1 VVNKYILDIDVEK
14 CNACMRCVFACSLAR
29 NGVIDERQ
37 SMIRII
43 VDKGIVIDI
52 AVCRHCDPAPCVNVC
67 EFDALRVENGRII
80 LDQSK
85 CTTCK
90 ACIAVC
96 PFGAIRESYGGEL
109 VKCDLCDGDPA
120 CVRVCPTGAIK
131 YIPTHFVKTRRT
143 SSVTKTIYEYV
154 EKIGMR

>member
-1 VVNKYILDIDVEK
+1 
-14 CNACMRCVFACSLAR
+14 VFACSLAR

-90 ACIAVC
+90 ACISVC
-96 PFGAIRESYGGEL
+96 PFGAIRKSYGGEL

-131 YIPTHFVKTRRT
+131 YIPAHFVKTRRT

>member
-1 VVNKYILDIDVEK
+1 MTKYILDIDVEK

-67 EFDALRVENGRII
+67 EFDALRVEDGRII

-90 ACIAVC
+90 ACISVC

-109 VKCDLCDGDPA
+109 VKCDLCHGDPA

-131 YIPTHFVKTRRT
+131 YIPAHFVKTRRA

-154 EKIGMR
+154 EKIVMR

>member
-1 VVNKYILDIDVEK
+1 MDKHVLDIDPEK

-37 SMIRII
+37 AMITI
-43 VDKGIVIDI
+43 VVEKGVVVDI
-52 AVCRHCDPAPCVNVC
+52 AVCRHCDQAPCVNVC
-67 EFDALRVENGRII
+67 EFDALHVENGRIV

-90 ACIAVC
+90 ACISVC

-109 VKCDLCDGDPA
+109 VKCDLCGGDPA
-120 CVRVCPTGAIK
+120 CVRVCPTGAIR
-131 YIPTHFVKTRRT
+131 YLPAHLVKMRRVGGVVRT
-143 SSVTKTIYEYV
+143 VYEYL
-154 EKIGMR
+154 EITGRG

>member
-43 VDKGIVIDI
+43 VDKGRVIDI

-67 EFDALRVENGRII
+67 EFDALRVEDGRIV

-90 ACIAVC
+90 ACISVC

-131 YIPTHFVKTRRT
+131 YIPAHFVKTRRT

-154 EKIGMR
+154 KKIGMR

>member
-1 VVNKYILDIDVEK
+1 VTKYILDIDVEK

-43 VDKGIVIDI
+43 VDKGRVIDI

-67 EFDALRVENGRII
+67 EFDALRVEDGRIV

-90 ACIAVC
+90 ACISVC

-131 YIPTHFVKTRRT
+131 YIPAHFVKTRRT

-154 EKIGMR
+154 KKIGMR